1 MAHLKLNTPQTP
13 IDLLKAWRRRSRLN
27 QKAHYAMVH
36 RAEFRAFW
44 FGVTSAVISG
54 VVGLLILFAEKTAAP
69 AWVSLGAGAFSIVAS
84 VITAIATSGKWSEK
98 AAQHHAAGAAYGNV
112 HRKLESAVA
121 MPPSS
126 EEAMALLIEEIRKE
140 LEGIPMSA
148 PSIPDSVWKRLPA
161 ELTPEISDREL
172 EAAATQRLEQ

>member
-1 MAHLKLNTPQTP
+1 M
-13 IDLLKAWRRRSRLN
+13 N

-54 VVGLLILFAEKTAAP
+54 VVGLLILFAEKTATP
-69 AWVSLGAGAFSIVAS
+69 AWVSLGAGAFSIIAS

-121 MPPSS
+121 MPPTT
-126 EEAMALLIEEIRKE
+126 EEATALLVEELRKE
-140 LEGIPMSA
+140 LQGIPMSA

-161 ELTPEISDREL
+161 ELTPQVSDREL
-172 EAAATQRLEQ
+172 EENSIQRLER